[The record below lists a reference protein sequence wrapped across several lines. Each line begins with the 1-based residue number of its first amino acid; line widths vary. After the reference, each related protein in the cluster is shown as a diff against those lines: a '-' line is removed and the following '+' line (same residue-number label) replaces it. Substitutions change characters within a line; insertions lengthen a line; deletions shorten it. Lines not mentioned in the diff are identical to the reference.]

1 MVQPSAFP
9 RILALAALLAVVLLP
24 SAQATTASAAAGPKH
39 ERPRHHHTTA
49 VAHRRTAA
57 GHHRRTARHA
67 CASRAG
73 KRTPAAARRARHLG
87 RRLRTPRCLSNA
99 VRRRARP
106 KHHRP
111 HRGRA
116 HGPAPAHNPS
126 GIGASVNPVAPGS
139 TGRLAGDR
147 FFVDPY
153 GSAQLAV
160 RALSAG
166 GQQATADQLQP
177 IASQPGATWVTDP
190 GSLPTLGRVLNAAR
204 SVSQVPVV
212 VIYDLPWRDCG
223 QYSGGGAASP
233 ADYQQFID
241 QVAAAIGQTKVV
253 VVVEPDALS
262 EMSCLPGVEQ
272 QGYYSLLHYA
282 AQKLSANSSAAVYVD
297 AGNPAWQP
305 AGVEAAGLN
314 QVLAGTNAAG
324 FAVNVSNFF
333 STPADVAYGTEISGL
348 TGGRHF
354 IIDTS
359 RNGGNVAPGV
369 WCNPPGAALGHPPTP
384 DTGNP
389 LVDAELWIKVPGES
403 DGSCQG
409 GPSAGTFWLAYALQL
424 AGA

>member
-1 MVQPSAFP
+1 VAQPSAFP
-9 RILALAALLAVVLLP
+9 RILALAALLAALLLP
-24 SAQATTASAAAGPKH
+24 NAQTASASAAAWRKH
-39 ERPRHHHTTA
+39 DRPPVHHASA
-49 VAHRRTAA
+49 VQHRRTAA
-57 GHHRRTARHA
+57 GHHRRRTVRHA
-67 CASRAG
+67 CAFRPGNRAHA
-73 KRTPAAARRARHLG
+73 PARRARHLG
-87 RRLRTPRCLSNA
+87 RRSRTRRCLSNA

-106 KHHRP
+106 KRHLP
-111 HRGRA
+111 QGGGV
-116 HGPAPAHNPS
+116 HGSAPARNPI
-126 GIGASVNPVAPGS
+126 GIGSSANPGS

-166 GQQATADQLQP
+166 GQQATADQLQA
-177 IASQPGATWVTDP
+177 IAPQPAATWLTDA
-190 GSLPTLGRVLNAAR
+190 GSLPTLARVLDEAR

-212 VIYDLPWRDCG
+212 VVYDLPWRDCG
-223 QYSGGGAASP
+223 QYSGGGAAGP

-241 QVAAAIGQTKVV
+241 QVSAAIGQTKVV

-262 EMSCLPGVEQ
+262 EMSCLPSAEQ

-282 AQKLSANSSAAVYVD
+282 AKKLSANSSAAVYVD
-297 AGNPAWQP
+297 AGNPDWQP
-305 AGVEAAGLN
+305 ASVEAAGLN
-314 QVLAGTNAAG
+314 QVIAGTSAAG
-324 FAVNVSNFF
+324 FAVNVANFF

-348 TGGRHF
+348 TGGKHF

-359 RNGGNVAPGV
+359 RNGGNVAPGL
-369 WCNPPGAALGHPPTP
+369 WCNPPGAALGHPPST

-409 GPSAGTFWLAYALQL
+409 GPSAGTFWLSYALQL
-424 AGA
+424 AGE